1 MRVRVRV
8 RVRVMVRVRIRGS
21 HLRVA
26 QPVGELRED
35 AGAGEWVSACMG
47 ESVGG

>member
-8 RVRVMVRVRIRGS
+8 RVRVRARVRVS

-26 QPVGELRED
+26 QPVGELCED
-35 AGAGEWVSACMG
+35 ARAGEWVSACMG